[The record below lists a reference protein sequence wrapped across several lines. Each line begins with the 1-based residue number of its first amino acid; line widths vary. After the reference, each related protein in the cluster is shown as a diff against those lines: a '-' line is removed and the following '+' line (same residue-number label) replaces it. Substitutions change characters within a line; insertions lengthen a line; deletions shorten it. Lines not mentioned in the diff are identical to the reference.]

1 MASGL
6 LEGSGGHAIGLA
18 GLPGGVADF
27 IERWGYLALG
37 VGVALGVPVP
47 EDVWLLVAGYL
58 AWSRFLSF
66 PWVIAVGMGS
76 AMVADNSGY
85 WAGRLGGRRL
95 LDRFGWYVSMTPAR
109 LRRAETFFLRHG
121 HQAVFFA
128 RFIPWIRV
136 SAGPLSGIS
145 RMPYARF
152 LLYNCLAA
160 LTYVSA
166 MTVLGYLFAP
176 SLDQLLELLQRGRR
190 AAAAAIVLILL
201 AGAAIAALR
210 RHRRRTPDSG

>member
-1 MASGL
+1 M
-6 LEGSGGHAIGLA
+6 GLA
-18 GLPGGVADF
+18 GLPEGLADF
-27 IERWGYLALG
+27 IEEWGYLALG

-47 EDVWLLVAGYL
+47 EDVWILLPGYL

-66 PWVIAVGMGS
+66 PWVIAVGMVS

-95 LDRFGWYVSMTPAR
+95 LDRFGWYVSVTPAH

-121 HQAVFFA
+121 HQTVFFA

-136 SAGPLSGIS
+136 SAGPLSGNS

-152 LLYNCLAA
+152 LLYNSLAA

-176 SLDQLLELLQRGRR
+176 SLDRVLALLQQGRR
-190 AAAAAIVLILL
+190 AAATVIVLVLVVGAVI
-201 AGAAIAALR
+201 AGLR
-210 RHRRRTPDSG
+210 LRRRRTPDSG